1 MNIAAAVNEII
12 SVELKVPVAEVTPER
27 HFRELPNVD
36 SMRILQIILATE
48 KTFDIEIDDDV
59 TFHIQTVGQY
69 QNLVEKLCGARL
81 G

>member
-1 MNIAAAVNEII
+1 MNTAAAVCEII
-12 SVELKVPVAEVTPER
+12 CTELKVPPTEVTPER

-48 KTFDIEIDDDV
+48 KAFEIEIDDDV
-59 TFHIQTVGQY
+59 TFHIQTVGEY